1 MPVNQ
6 YLGIDVGT
14 SGCRACVI
22 DDRADIRAQA
32 AVDLPAPVARA
43 GSSEQDAEL
52 WWQGLCRLLDE
63 LTRTT
68 PASRIAAIS
77 LDGTSST
84 LLCCAANGTPL
95 APALMYNDAR
105 STAEAGRIAGVAP
118 ATSGA
123 HGASSGLAKLLYLQA
138 GGRTEKA
145 RHVMHQADW
154 LLGRLSGQFGLT
166 DENNALK
173 LGYDPVERRW
183 PDWLD
188 ALGVNRRLLPGVVP
202 PGRAIGT
209 LAGEWCRRWGFTG
222 TTRIVSGTT
231 DSTAAFLATGAV
243 PGEAVTSLGS
253 TLVLKIYTDRPV
265 FEPRYGI
272 YSHRLGDLWL
282 AGGASNS
289 GGAVLKQYFSP
300 AEIDTYT
307 GQLEPA
313 CPTGL
318 DFYPLPAAG
327 ERFPENDPLL
337 PPRLQPRPP
346 EDAVFFQ
353 AILEGI
359 AAIEQRG
366 YRLLE
371 QLGAPYPS
379 RVHTTGGGA
388 GNPGWQEI
396 RQRALGVPVVAA
408 RHQQAAYGAALLARQ
423 GFKQTGQTAE
433 TQRAQRAQRK
443 DIE

>member
-1 MPVNQ
+1 MNH
-6 YLGIDVGT
+6 YLGIDFGT

-22 DDRADIRAQA
+22 DDHGGICAEA
-32 AVDLPAPVARA
+32 AVALPVPLAHA
-43 GSSEQDAEL
+43 GSREQDAEL
-52 WWQGLCRLLDE
+52 WWQGLCRLLDD
-63 LTRTT
+63 LAQAT
-68 PASRIAAIS
+68 PLADIAAIS

-84 LLCCAANGTPL
+84 LLCCEANGTPL

-105 STAEAGRIAGVAP
+105 STAEAVRIAGTAP

-123 HGASSGLAKLLYLQA
+123 HGASSGLAKLLHLQA
-138 GGRTEKA
+138 GGLTEKA
-145 RHVMHQADW
+145 RHVLHQADW
-154 LLGRLSGQFGLT
+154 LLGRLAGEYGVT

-183 PDWLD
+183 PEWLD
-188 ALGVNRRLLPGVVP
+188 ALGINRRLLPGVVP

-222 TTRIVSGTT
+222 ATRIVSGTT
-231 DSTAAFLATGAV
+231 DSTAAFLATGAA

-265 FEPRYGI
+265 FEPHYGI
-272 YSHRLGDLWL
+272 YSHRLGDRWL

-300 AEIDTYT
+300 AEIATYSD
-307 GQLEPA
+307 QLEPA
-313 CPTGL
+313 SPTGL
-318 DFYPLPAAG
+318 DYYPLPAAG
-327 ERFPENDPLL
+327 ERFPENNPSL

-371 QLGAPYPS
+371 QLGAPYPA

-388 GNPGWQEI
+388 GNAGWQAI
-396 RQRALGVPVVAA
+396 RQAALGVPVVAA

-423 GFKQTGQTAE
+423 GMEQ
-433 TQRAQRAQRK
+433 
-443 DIE
+443 IM